1 MVNWIKDDAK
11 VDCAQ
16 CHRMGA
22 HTIDV
27 NRGTSTWL
35 GLMASGEN
43 ETPHLTPTS
52 SSGRHAFWMQPSLT
66 APNPDDKADAVRMDA
81 CARGGNDQ
89 GSIQPWG
96 GQIEAVS
103 ERLKGRRLP
112 ELKQPQGHKPRQ
124 RILYAGAELN
134 RLYPGCS

>member
-1 MVNWIKDDAK
+1 
-11 VDCAQ
+11 
-16 CHRMGA
+16 MGA

-52 SSGRHAFWMQPSLT
+52 SSGRHAFWMKPSLT
-66 APNPDDKADAVRMDA
+66 EPNPDDKADAVRMDA

-89 GSIQPWG
+89 CSIQPWG
-96 GQIEAVS
+96 GQIEAVI

-112 ELKQPQGHKPRQ
+112 ELKHPQGQTNAKQ
-124 RILYAGAELN
+124 Q
-134 RLYPGCS
+134 